1 MPELAGFAATGLL
14 AIMGLAVPF
23 RIYRGQAKVIA
34 VPVLLG
40 VLAAF
45 VAWGL

>member
-1 MPELAGFAATGLL
+1 M
-14 AIMGLAVPF
+14 LAVPF
-23 RIYRGQAKVIA
+23 HIYRGEAKVIA

-45 VAWGL
+45 VAWGVSEPLRFRHANE